1 MLWED
6 NFATWWECFMP
17 PTSSKSEPSNSGS
30 YGAVILGRDLV
41 GDTVAAMV
49 ASAFVAPS
57 VVLLDRALVEKSSFN
72 QPIIEGLRRHSQ
84 NCLKKPGSF
93 IFSRP
98 FGIVWVLYAV
108 TFGTANATET
118 VASRLKSTTISSL
131 SFIPISLVNVP
142 LGIWKDLKLAQI
154 YSAQPTERAN
164 VRQVVK
170 RVSRASMTA
179 FLIRDSATMFGSFT
193 LPTLL
198 ASAVP
203 DSVFASPHGKIMATQ
218 TTVPILSQIVS
229 TPVHLLGLDYYNRNS
244 GATVVERLSRIRADI
259 MPATVVRY
267 AANTIWTN
275 NLRIAIAGVV
285 ALQTPAGS
293 AQPERSC
300 DRCKARKSKCIETRP
315 GSCQRCQAS
324 NLSCH
329 FEKERLPSS
338 DSETSTPRPVVFQNE
353 VLDGPEENITIDN
366 HSIPNPEEQEVVVT
380 QAQTAHTNRLS
391 DSEYARLKSVVDS
404 FPPRPV
410 ADFLVS
416 VCIRHGV
423 DIFFYFDQAQIM
435 DEIAQFYT
443 NSSSPL
449 RTDPSFICLAL
460 GLFALGS
467 NWTPLERP
475 IDSPLPHGDDSDLG
489 RVFFRQAKLLIPDVI
504 ERTDL
509 KAIQAC
515 FLLGIYLMPLNAAG
529 SSYVYMGM
537 ALRKALGFDLHQSPD
552 DQMIDDREKE
562 IRCRLWWSIYS
573 LERCTTLKL
582 NRPRSVPANII
593 GIPLPS
599 PMPSLD
605 RDQKFENLELQ
616 IAYAR
621 LMLILDGY
629 SDSTSWLTNSST
641 PTDPNKIQA
650 ELRSWKRSL
659 PEEFDLE
666 DTDPRSSRYRAIF
679 HLYLNYYYAW
689 IVIGKAS
696 LIMRVRT
703 NLQRHLGQG
712 SQPRPVDPTAENLS
726 ASCTRAAKKLLQLFE
741 KLVQSGNSA
750 RFSFT
755 DFQGCSIATI
765 ITLIAGILQR
775 DSTYDTRVNFGLN
788 CLRQMVN
795 GNPAATV
802 GVKFVETLQSISD
815 ESARKLRQSGT
826 FTDTHEREEATSPSA
841 YNYWAEWLAAQ
852 ERSFNQGYSVPARE
866 TTSGNVPVGGT
877 PSLWPVS
884 ITLGESWSGELHPGV
899 EASSAQ
905 RPSISLPS
913 GASGLDIVGNDH
925 LSTLYH
931 DDQNFLMG
939 LTGLDVLD
947 FAGYSS

>member
-1 MLWED
+1 MD
-6 NFATWWECFMP
+6 
-17 PTSSKSEPSNSGS
+17 
-30 YGAVILGRDLV
+30 
-41 GDTVAAMV
+41 
-49 ASAFVAPS
+49 
-57 VVLLDRALVEKSSFN
+57 
-72 QPIIEGLRRHSQ
+72 QQSQ
-84 NCLKKPGSF
+84 NRHRRRRRVADT
-93 IFSRP
+93 SR
-98 FGIVWVLYAV
+98 
-108 TFGTANATET
+108 
-118 VASRLKSTTISSL
+118 K
-131 SFIPISLVNVP
+131 
-142 LGIWKDLKLAQI
+142 
-154 YSAQPTERAN
+154 RAA
-164 VRQVVK
+164 
-170 RVSRASMTA
+170 RA
-179 FLIRDSATMFGSFT
+179 
-193 LPTLL
+193 
-198 ASAVP
+198 
-203 DSVFASPHGKIMATQ
+203 
-218 TTVPILSQIVS
+218 
-229 TPVHLLGLDYYNRNS
+229 
-244 GATVVERLSRIRADI
+244 
-259 MPATVVRY
+259 
-267 AANTIWTN
+267 
-275 NLRIAIAGVV
+275 
-285 ALQTPAGS
+285 
-293 AQPERSC
+293 C

-366 HSIPNPEEQEVVVT
+366 HPTESILWPRFLSRLRQAFFIDSVPNPEEQEVVVT

-537 ALRKALGFDLHQSPD
+537 ALRKALAFDLHQSPD

-629 SDSTSWLTNSST
+629 SDSTSWLTNHST

-679 HLYLNYYYAW
+679 HLYLNYYYSW

-696 LIMRVRT
+696 LIMRVRAS
-703 NLQRHLGQG
+703 LQRHLGQG
-712 SQPRPVDPTAENLS
+712 SQPRPVDPIAENLS

-802 GVKFVETLQSISD
+802 GVKFVETLQSISN

-913 GASGLDIVGNDH
+913 GASGLDIGGNDH

-939 LTGLDVLD
+939 LTGFDVLD

>member
-1 MLWED
+1 
-6 NFATWWECFMP
+6 MP
-17 PTSSKSEPSNSGS
+17 PKISESDPGNSGS
-30 YGAVILGRDLV
+30 YGTVILGRDLV
-41 GDTVAAMV
+41 GDVAAAMV
-49 ASAFVAPS
+49 SSAFVTPA

-72 QPIIEGLRRHSQ
+72 QPIIEGLRRHSTHYF
-84 NCLKKPGSF
+84 KKPVSF

-98 FGIVWVLYAV
+98 FGIVWVLCAA

-118 VASRLKSTTISSL
+118 VASTLNSTSMSSF
-131 SFIPISLVNVP
+131 SSVPISLVNVP
-142 LGIWKDLKLAQI
+142 IGIWKDLKLAQI
-154 YSAQPTERAN
+154 YSSQTTKGAK
-164 VRQVVK
+164 VRQVVQGI
-170 RVSRASMTA
+170 SRASMTA
-179 FLIRDSATMFGSFT
+179 FLIRDSAAMFGSFT
-193 LPTLL
+193 LPTML

-203 DSVFASPHGKIMATQ
+203 DSVFTSAHGKIMATQ
-218 TTVPILSQIVS
+218 ATVPILSQFVS
-229 TPVHLLGLDYYNRNS
+229 TPVHLLGLDYYNRNG
-244 GATVVERLSRIRADI
+244 GATLMERLSRIRADI
-259 MPATVVRY
+259 MPAT
-267 AANTIWTN
+267 I
-275 NLRIAIAGVV
+275 
-285 ALQTPAGS
+285 
-293 AQPERSC
+293 
-300 DRCKARKSKCIETRP
+300 
-315 GSCQRCQAS
+315 AS

-329 FEKERLPSS
+329 FEKERPPSS
-338 DSETSTPRPVVFQNE
+338 DGETPTPGPVVCQSQALE
-353 VLDGPEENITIDN
+353 GSEENITIDD
-366 HSIPNPEEQEVVVT
+366 HPTESILWPRFLSRLKQAFFVDSASRPEDHEVVVT
-380 QAQTAHTNRLS
+380 QAQTGHNNRLS
-391 DSEYARLKSVVDS
+391 ENEYARLKSVVDS

-443 NSSSPL
+443 NGASPL

-475 IDSPLPHGDDSDLG
+475 IDSPLPNGDDSDLG
-489 RVFFRQAKLLIPDVI
+489 RVFFKQAKLLIPDVI

-515 FLLGIYLMPLNAAG
+515 FLLGIYLMPLNAPG
-529 SSYVYMGM
+529 SSYVYMGI
-537 ALRKALGFDLHQSPD
+537 ALRKALAFDLHQSPD
-552 DQMIDDREKE
+552 DQTIDDREKE

-582 NRPRSVPANII
+582 NRPRSVPASVI

-605 RDQKFENLELQ
+605 MDQKFENLELQ

-629 SDSTSWLTNSST
+629 SDSTWITNSSA
-641 PTDPNKIQA
+641 PADSNKIQA
-650 ELRSWKRSL
+650 ELRHWKRSL

-666 DTDPRSSRYRAIF
+666 DTDPRDSRYRAIF

-696 LIMRVRT
+696 LIMR
-703 NLQRHLGQG
+703 
-712 SQPRPVDPTAENLS
+712 
-726 ASCTRAAKKLLQLFE
+726 LFE

-765 ITLIAGILQR
+765 ITLIAGIVQR
-775 DSTYDTRVNFGLN
+775 DSTHDTRVNFGLQ
-788 CLRQMVN
+788 CLRQMAD
-795 GNPAATV
+795 GNPAATI
-802 GVKFVETLQSISD
+802 GVKFVETLQSISED
-815 ESARKLRQSGT
+815 SAQKLRASGT
-826 FTDTHEREEATSPSA
+826 FRDTQEREEATSPSA
-841 YNYWAEWLAAQ
+841 YNHWAEWLAAQ
-852 ERSFNQGYSVPARE
+852 NQGDSVPTME
-866 TTSGNVPVGGT
+866 TTSGNIPVGGT

-884 ITLGESWSGELHPGV
+884 ISLGETWSQEAHTGL
-899 EASSAQ
+899 EASSAA
-905 RPSISLPS
+905 RPSISLPI
-913 GASGLDIVGNDH
+913 GASGLDIAGNDH

-931 DDQNFLMG
+931 DGQNFLMG

-947 FAGYSS
+947 FAGAQLSGLAFKS

>member
-1 MLWED
+1 MD
-6 NFATWWECFMP
+6 
-17 PTSSKSEPSNSGS
+17 
-30 YGAVILGRDLV
+30 
-41 GDTVAAMV
+41 
-49 ASAFVAPS
+49 
-57 VVLLDRALVEKSSFN
+57 
-72 QPIIEGLRRHSQ
+72 QQSQ
-84 NCLKKPGSF
+84 NRHRRRRRVADT
-93 IFSRP
+93 SR
-98 FGIVWVLYAV
+98 
-108 TFGTANATET
+108 
-118 VASRLKSTTISSL
+118 K
-131 SFIPISLVNVP
+131 
-142 LGIWKDLKLAQI
+142 
-154 YSAQPTERAN
+154 RAA
-164 VRQVVK
+164 
-170 RVSRASMTA
+170 RA
-179 FLIRDSATMFGSFT
+179 
-193 LPTLL
+193 
-198 ASAVP
+198 
-203 DSVFASPHGKIMATQ
+203 
-218 TTVPILSQIVS
+218 
-229 TPVHLLGLDYYNRNS
+229 
-244 GATVVERLSRIRADI
+244 
-259 MPATVVRY
+259 
-267 AANTIWTN
+267 
-275 NLRIAIAGVV
+275 
-285 ALQTPAGS
+285 
-293 AQPERSC
+293 C

-324 NLSCH
+324 NLTCH

-353 VLDGPEENITIDN
+353 VLDGPGENITIDN
-366 HSIPNPEEQEVVVT
+366 HPTESILWPRFLSRLRQAFFIDSVPNPEEQEVVVT

-443 NSSSPL
+443 SSSSPL

-537 ALRKALGFDLHQSPD
+537 ALRKALAFDLHQSPD

-826 FTDTHEREEATSPSA
+826 FTDTHEPEEATSPSA

-852 ERSFNQGYSVPARE
+852 ERSFNQGYSVPAPE

>member
-1 MLWED
+1 MD
-6 NFATWWECFMP
+6 
-17 PTSSKSEPSNSGS
+17 
-30 YGAVILGRDLV
+30 
-41 GDTVAAMV
+41 
-49 ASAFVAPS
+49 
-57 VVLLDRALVEKSSFN
+57 
-72 QPIIEGLRRHSQ
+72 QQSQ
-84 NCLKKPGSF
+84 NRHRRRRRVADT
-93 IFSRP
+93 SR
-98 FGIVWVLYAV
+98 
-108 TFGTANATET
+108 
-118 VASRLKSTTISSL
+118 K
-131 SFIPISLVNVP
+131 
-142 LGIWKDLKLAQI
+142 
-154 YSAQPTERAN
+154 RAA
-164 VRQVVK
+164 
-170 RVSRASMTA
+170 RA
-179 FLIRDSATMFGSFT
+179 
-193 LPTLL
+193 
-198 ASAVP
+198 
-203 DSVFASPHGKIMATQ
+203 
-218 TTVPILSQIVS
+218 
-229 TPVHLLGLDYYNRNS
+229 
-244 GATVVERLSRIRADI
+244 
-259 MPATVVRY
+259 
-267 AANTIWTN
+267 
-275 NLRIAIAGVV
+275 
-285 ALQTPAGS
+285 
-293 AQPERSC
+293 C

-366 HSIPNPEEQEVVVT
+366 RMLHYCPCRQPLLTHQDPTESILWPRFLSRLRQAFFIDSVPNPEEQEVVVT

-537 ALRKALGFDLHQSPD
+537 ALRKALAFDLHQSPD

-629 SDSTSWLTNSST
+629 SDSTSWLTNHST

-712 SQPRPVDPTAENLS
+712 SQSRPVDETAENLS

-802 GVKFVETLQSISD
+802 GVKFVETLQ
-815 ESARKLRQSGT
+815 
-826 FTDTHEREEATSPSA
+826 
-841 YNYWAEWLAAQ
+841 
-852 ERSFNQGYSVPARE
+852 E

-913 GASGLDIVGNDH
+913 GASGLDIGGNDH

>member
-1 MLWED
+1 MD
-6 NFATWWECFMP
+6 
-17 PTSSKSEPSNSGS
+17 
-30 YGAVILGRDLV
+30 
-41 GDTVAAMV
+41 
-49 ASAFVAPS
+49 
-57 VVLLDRALVEKSSFN
+57 
-72 QPIIEGLRRHSQ
+72 QQSQ
-84 NCLKKPGSF
+84 NRHRRRRRVADT
-93 IFSRP
+93 SR
-98 FGIVWVLYAV
+98 
-108 TFGTANATET
+108 
-118 VASRLKSTTISSL
+118 K
-131 SFIPISLVNVP
+131 
-142 LGIWKDLKLAQI
+142 
-154 YSAQPTERAN
+154 RAA
-164 VRQVVK
+164 
-170 RVSRASMTA
+170 RA
-179 FLIRDSATMFGSFT
+179 
-193 LPTLL
+193 
-198 ASAVP
+198 
-203 DSVFASPHGKIMATQ
+203 
-218 TTVPILSQIVS
+218 
-229 TPVHLLGLDYYNRNS
+229 
-244 GATVVERLSRIRADI
+244 
-259 MPATVVRY
+259 
-267 AANTIWTN
+267 
-275 NLRIAIAGVV
+275 
-285 ALQTPAGS
+285 
-293 AQPERSC
+293 C

-366 HSIPNPEEQEVVVT
+366 HPTESILWPRFLSRLRQAFFIDSVPNPEEQEVVVT

-391 DSEYARLKSVVDS
+391 ESEYARLKSVVDS

-537 ALRKALGFDLHQSPD
+537 ALRKALAFDLHQSPD
-552 DQMIDDREKE
+552 DQMIDGREKE

-629 SDSTSWLTNSST
+629 SDSTSWLANSST

-703 NLQRHLGQG
+703 NLQRHLG
-712 SQPRPVDPTAENLS
+712 
-726 ASCTRAAKKLLQLFE
+726 
-741 KLVQSGNSA
+741 
-750 RFSFT
+750 
-755 DFQGCSIATI
+755 
-765 ITLIAGILQR
+765 R
-775 DSTYDTRVNFGLN
+775 DGHVFN
-788 CLRQMVN
+788 
-795 GNPAATV
+795 
-802 GVKFVETLQSISD
+802 
-815 ESARKLRQSGT
+815 
-826 FTDTHEREEATSPSA
+826 TH
-841 YNYWAEWLAAQ
+841 
-852 ERSFNQGYSVPARE
+852 V
-866 TTSGNVPVGGT
+866 
-877 PSLWPVS
+877 
-884 ITLGESWSGELHPGV
+884 H
-899 EASSAQ
+899 
-905 RPSISLPS
+905 
-913 GASGLDIVGNDH
+913 
-925 LSTLYH
+925 
-931 DDQNFLMG
+931 
-939 LTGLDVLD
+939 
-947 FAGYSS
+947 